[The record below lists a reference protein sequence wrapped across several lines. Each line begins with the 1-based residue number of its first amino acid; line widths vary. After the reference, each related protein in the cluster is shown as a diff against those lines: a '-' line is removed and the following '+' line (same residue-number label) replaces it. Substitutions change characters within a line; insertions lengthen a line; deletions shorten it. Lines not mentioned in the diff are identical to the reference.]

1 MNNATDPRD
10 ACDDRFP
17 GRQILRLIR
26 RAIERHRL
34 DLTGLRVLTEA
45 GVGYRR
51 VTPVI
56 AALAGADKVYAV
68 GRDSVRS
75 ARKDAERQTAYLA
88 ALAGV
93 QDRMQLLPTRLQAP
107 LTTVDVITDLPGVRP
122 IDESIVRNV
131 CETAAVTLM
140 CGVAHWRAGD
150 VDVATCR
157 RLSIAVAGVDEDA
170 VDVYR
175 YLPMEAVWGLL
186 QLGVEVVGA
195 TILVAGDGPAC
206 GKVTRGL
213 AQAGARV
220 LVAAPEGAGR
230 ISLCGGEKA
239 GDGLGDAA
247 ARGRLAEADGLVL
260 CPAQPDRRTIGAGA
274 WMDAAEL
281 AATAPHLAVVS
292 LAGECDRR
300 SLSGAGLRGW
310 PGAGDPAPG
319 DLLPQPL
326 LELHTAGLKVGEALT
341 RARRRGSSPLAAE
354 QLAAAEAHAEQ
365 LPKDLGTPRR

>member
-1 MNNATDPRD
+1 VSDATDPRD

-17 GRQILRLIR
+17 GRQIMRLIR

-34 DLTGLRVLTEA
+34 DLTGLRVLTES

-56 AALAGADKVYAV
+56 AALAGADQVYAV
-68 GRDSVRS
+68 GRDTVRS
-75 ARKDAERQTAYLA
+75 ARKDAESQTAYLA

-93 QDRMQLLPTRLQAP
+93 QDRVQMLATRLQAP
-107 LTTVDVITDLPGVRP
+107 LATVDVITDLPGVRP
-122 IDESIVRNV
+122 IDESILRTA

-140 CGVAHWRAGD
+140 RGVVHWRAGD

-157 RLSIAVAGVDEDA
+157 RLSVAVAGVDEDA

-206 GKVTRGL
+206 GKVARGL
-213 AQAGARV
+213 SQAGARV

-230 ISLCGGEKA
+230 ISLYGGEKA
-239 GDGLGDAA
+239 G
-247 ARGRLAEADGLVL
+247 DGLVL

-281 AATAPHLAVVS
+281 AATAPHLGVVS
-292 LAGECDRR
+292 LAGELDRR
-300 SLSGAGLRGW
+300 GLSSTGLRSW
-310 PGAGDPAPG
+310 PGADDPASG

-326 LELHTAGLKVGEALT
+326 IELHTAGLRVGEVLA

-354 QLAAAEAHAEQ
+354 QLAAAEAHAEL
-365 LPKDLGTPRR
+365 LPQDLGTPRR

>member
-1 MNNATDPRD
+1 VNDTVDPRD
-10 ACDDRFP
+10 ASDDRFP
-17 GRQILRLIR
+17 GRQVLRLIR

-45 GVGYRR
+45 SVGYRR

-56 AALAGADKVYAV
+56 AALAGAEAVYAV

-75 ARKDAERQTAYLA
+75 ARKDAEAQTAYLA
-88 ALAGV
+88 TLAGV
-93 QDRMQLLPTRLQAP
+93 RDRVQLLPTRLQAP
-107 LTTVDVITDLPGVRP
+107 LATIDVITDLPGVRP
-122 IDESIVRNV
+122 IDESIARNV
-131 CETAAVTLM
+131 GETAAVTLM
-140 CGVAHWRAGD
+140 RGVAHWRTGD
-150 VDVATCR
+150 VDVAACR

-170 VDVYR
+170 VDIYR

-206 GKVTRGL
+206 GKVVRGL

-220 LVAAPEGAGR
+220 LVTAPEGAGR
-230 ISLCGGEKA
+230 ISLYGGEKA
-239 GDGLGDAA
+239 GDNLGDAA

-260 CPAQPDRRTIGAGA
+260 CPAQPDLRTIGAGA
-274 WMDAAEL
+274 WMDAAEV
-281 AATAPHLAVVS
+281 ATTAPHLAVVS
-292 LAGECDRR
+292 LAGEFDRR
-300 SLSGAGLRGW
+300 GLSVAGLRSW
-310 PGAGDPAPG
+310 PGDATPG

-326 LELHTAGLKVGEALT
+326 IELHTAGLKVGEALT

-354 QLAAAEAHAEQ
+354 QLAVGEAHAEQ